1 MTNRIQN
8 EPAWLALIEQY
19 KDNWELAAKE
29 LLDIELTPHQAKII
43 NAIKNTGAK
52 VTATTPHGI
61 GETSIV
67 AVISILQTI
76 LYSCSRTVVVS
87 PAINDSR
94 KTIID
99 YMFRYWER
107 VTQKHPFLCNHFRMH
122 PDKGL
127 VHISET
133 WGCVYITYCL
143 NNEVSLAGFTGPHD
157 LFIVINSAEISDR
170 AHAVITGNLTNY
182 DSRLLLLSKPSERE
196 KGYFYDSH
204 HRLAHSKNNPAGFFT
219 AITLNTE
226 DSPLVSEAYLEFKA
240 KEFGGRNSDE
250 YRRLILGKF
259 PGIRELMEKSS
270 VPRNMHFTM
279 TDGSK
284 WVVPTIVI
292 AKHHA
297 KHHAQKHN
305 SSTLDW
311 LKAYTIPLFSA
322 NHNAIAEWAK
332 QIPWRDIAEEA
343 FVEKLPRD
351 MHEHCWLTSEK
362 SFS

>member
-1 MTNRIQN
+1 MINRIQN
-8 EPAWLALIEQY
+8 ESAWLALIERY

-107 VTQKHPFLCNHFRMH
+107 VTQKHPFLGNYFRIH

-143 NNEVSLAGFTGPHD
+143 NNG
-157 LFIVINSAEISDR
+157 
-170 AHAVITGNLTNY
+170 
-182 DSRLLLLSKPSERE
+182 
-196 KGYFYDSH
+196 
-204 HRLAHSKNNPAGFFT
+204 
-219 AITLNTE
+219 
-226 DSPLVSEAYLEFKA
+226 
-240 KEFGGRNSDE
+240 
-250 YRRLILGKF
+250 
-259 PGIRELMEKSS
+259 
-270 VPRNMHFTM
+270 
-279 TDGSK
+279 
-284 WVVPTIVI
+284 
-292 AKHHA
+292 
-297 KHHAQKHN
+297 
-305 SSTLDW
+305 
-311 LKAYTIPLFSA
+311 
-322 NHNAIAEWAK
+322 
-332 QIPWRDIAEEA
+332 
-343 FVEKLPRD
+343 
-351 MHEHCWLTSEK
+351 
-362 SFS
+362 